1 MVVIVLKTCCFP
13 ENNFHGFQNGGNLA
27 WTHLHYLNA
36 VVFFYFSVSCADN
49 ASTP

>member
-13 ENNFHGFQNGGNLA
+13 ENNFHGQNGGNLA

-49 ASTP
+49 ALTP